1 MSRRTIWT
9 NLMHLFAPSPTLS
22 PIPSRIGQRPSA
34 ARWAIGGLV
43 WLLASGLLL
52 PVVAAADEEL
62 EVFLRLPKYG
72 EALYGDVEVGADV
85 YPEEAEID
93 RVEFYLDD
101 RLVGIDRSRPF
112 EQVVDAGQ
120 ENVKHVFMVQVYA
133 ADGRIARSSVPTPS
147 TRTDEVVEIELQQ
160 LYVAVENPDGERVL
174 DLPRDDFTI
183 FDNGVEQEI
192 VTFESGDVPFT
203 AVILVDASESMRGG
217 RLEVALEGA
226 RSFVGGFAELDQAK
240 LILFADRLHH
250 ETPFTSFSSV
260 LSLGLSGVRAGGG
273 TALDDFLYLGVK
285 RLEERQGRRVVV
297 ILSDGTDVES
307 ILPMEYVRWM
317 VGQVQPVVYWIRLTG
332 ADTTDPA
339 GATVRSFWR
348 SAEGHAREIETL
360 AEIVE
365 ESGGR
370 IEPIRRVE
378 EAKDAFR
385 WILDDLRN
393 QYVLGYFATGAESA
407 DGRHEVEVRLP
418 DRRLDVRTRGSY
430 LKSGTWPGFGS
441 RPSP

>member
-1 MSRRTIWT
+1 MSCATKRTTIWT
-9 NLMHLFAPSPTLS
+9 EGLRSTSFTRATCAA
-22 PIPSRIGQRPSA
+22 SRPL
-34 ARWAIGGLV
+34 LV
-43 WLLASGLLL
+43 AGWIALVLLLL
-52 PVVAAADEEL
+52 PAAAAAEEEI

-85 YPEEAEID
+85 YPEEVEID

-101 RLVGIDRSRPF
+101 RLVGIDQDRPF
-112 EQVVDAGQ
+112 EQVLDAGQ
-120 ENVKHVFMVQVYA
+120 ENVEHVFMVQVYA
-133 ADGRIARSSVPTPS
+133 EDGRIARSSVPTPR

-160 LYVAVENPDGERVL
+160 LYVAVEDDGERVL
-174 DLPRDDFTI
+174 DLPRGEFRI

-240 LILFADRLHH
+240 LILFADRLRH

-260 LSLGLSGVRAGGG
+260 LNLGLSGVRAGGG
-273 TALDDFLYLGVK
+273 TALFDYLYLGVK

-307 ILPMEYVRWM
+307 ILPTEYVRWM
-317 VGQVQPVVYWIRLTG
+317 VGQVQPVIYWIRLPG
-332 ADTTDPA
+332 NRRADPA
-339 GATVRSFWR
+339 SGASERSFWR
-348 SAEGHAREIETL
+348 SAEEHSGEIRRLE
-360 AEIVE
+360 EMVE

-378 EAKDAFR
+378 EAREAFR

-393 QYVLGYFATGAESA
+393 QYVLGYFATDAESA
-407 DGRHEVEVRLP
+407 DGRHEVEVTLP
-418 DRRLDVRTRGSY
+418 VRRLDVRTRGSY
-430 LKSGTWPGFGS
+430 LRSDTWRGLGSGGS
-441 RPSP
+441 P